1 MEISATQVKALRD
14 KTGAGFL
21 ECKAALV
28 EAGGD
33 IDQAI
38 IVLRTRGQ
46 AKAEKRAGRTTSQ
59 GIIGHYLHQ
68 GDQVG
73 VLVELNCESDFV
85 ARTED
90 FQTLV
95 REIAMHIA
103 AADPRFVNRE
113 DASAEAIER
122 ERAIFRAQ
130 AEESNKPPRVIDRI
144 VEGRV
149 NKWFEEVALL
159 DQPSIRD
166 PKVTIGEMVKAAIA
180 KLGENITVAR
190 FARYKVGESDA

>member
-103 AADPRFVNRE
+103 GGRPPVRQPRGRVRGGDRARAGDLPRAGGRVE
-113 DASAEAIER
+113 QASAG
-122 ERAIFRAQ
+122 
-130 AEESNKPPRVIDRI
+130 DRQDCRGPGQQ
-144 VEGRV
+144 VV
-149 NKWFEEVALL
+149 
-159 DQPSIRD
+159 
-166 PKVTIGEMVKAAIA
+166 
-180 KLGENITVAR
+180 
-190 FARYKVGESDA
+190 